1 MRTACCRG
9 FFFRPACGKIYAM
22 RNNIFI
28 ATFSYGAVDVIREN
42 QLNIEINHTCI
53 SEELN
58 PENREK
64 LLASIRRDIEE
75 TGAEK
80 VIVHGPFTEI
90 IPAAI
95 DGRARDFA
103 KKRLEEAWEVC
114 RAIGAEGMV
123 VHTGWIPFMYFK
135 EWQAEKGAAFW
146 QEFMQDKPQDFRIFV
161 ENVLDDEPY
170 MLANMMKQITDPRI
184 GLCLDVGH
192 ALAAGHNAIP
202 MEEWIRVLGPYLMHF
217 HIHNNH
223 GDRDAHGALSL
234 EDGVLDFN
242 EVFSWIRQY
251 CRPDVTFTIESRDCA
266 SAVKWLTENGYI

>member
-1 MRTACCRG
+1 
-9 FFFRPACGKIYAM
+9 M

-58 PENREK
+58 PENRK
-64 LLASIRRDIEE
+64 HLLADIRRDVEE
-75 TGAEK
+75 TGARR
-80 VIVHGPFTEI
+80 ILLHGPFTEI

-114 RAIGAEGMV
+114 RAIGAEAMI

-135 EWQAEKGAAFW
+135 EWQAEKGALFW
-146 QEFMQDKPQDFRIFV
+146 QEFMEDKPEDFRIYV

-170 MLANMMKQITDPRI
+170 MLANMMKQIEDPRI

-192 ALAAGHNAIP
+192 ALAAGHNMIP
-202 MEEWIRVLGPYLMHF
+202 ISDWIRVLGPYLGHF

-223 GDRDAHGALSL
+223 GDRDAHGSL
-234 EDGVLDFN
+234 GPESGILDYN
-242 EVFSWIRQY
+242 EVFRLIREH
-251 CRPDVTFTIESRDCA
+251 CREDVTFTIESRDCA
-266 SAVKWLTENGYI
+266 AAVEWLYENGHLQRL

>member
-1 MRTACCRG
+1 
-9 FFFRPACGKIYAM
+9 M

-28 ATFSYGAVDVIREN
+28 ATFSYGAVDVIRKN

-75 TGAEK
+75 TGTER

-242 EVFSWIRQY
+242 EVFGWIRQY